1 MVNVKSEIS
10 TLKKV
15 MLHAPNKELE
25 VLTKD
30 NMNDFLFDE
39 LLDISQAKMEY
50 NNFVNILKDNGV
62 EVVFVEE
69 LMVETLKRNKD
80 IKADFINDI
89 INEKDEEIIAYLNG
103 LSEEELVEISIK
115 GLIKNER
122 SIINPLPNL
131 YFQRDPQMIIGNGVC
146 INHMSTSVRKN
157 ESILTKYI
165 FKYHPD
171 YINTKIFYEPEN
183 GFNIEGGDILNLTS
197 KVILIGISERT
208 SIEGIKSL
216 ASYLF
221 IESEIETI
229 IAIEI
234 PKKRASMHLD
244 TIITQVDYDKFV
256 IYTHDF
262 ENTQTHIITKDN
274 EQLSNRPLKDT
285 LIKYLNLNSITFI
298 CCEDE
303 IEQWNDA
310 VNTLA
315 LKPGKVIAY
324 KINEKTNKLL
334 RQNGI
339 EVIELEAKQLGMGRG
354 GIHCMS
360 QPLIRE

>member
-10 TLKKV
+10 ALKKV
-15 MLHAPNKELE
+15 MLHVPDKELE
-25 VLTKD
+25 ILTNN
-30 NMNDFLFDE
+30 NMHKFLFDE
-39 LLDISQAKMEY
+39 LLDISQAKIEY
-50 NNFVNILKDNGV
+50 NNFINILKENGV
-62 EVVFVEE
+62 EIVFVED
-69 LMVETLKRNKD
+69 LMIETLKHNKD
-80 IKADFINDI
+80 IKINFINDI
-89 INEKDEEIIAYLNG
+89 INEKDEDVIAYLNG
-103 LSEEELVEISIK
+103 LSEEELVSTSIK
-115 GLIKNER
+115 GLIRNNR
-122 SIINPLPNL
+122 FIINPLPNL
-131 YFQRDPQMIIGNGVC
+131 YFQRDPQMIIGNGIC

-157 ESILTKYI
+157 ESILTEYI

-171 YINTKIFYEPEN
+171 YKDINIFYEPEN
-183 GFNIEGGDILNLTS
+183 KFDIEGGDILNLSS
-197 KVILIGISERT
+197 KVLLIGISERT

-216 ASYLF
+216 ASHLF
-221 IESEIETI
+221 IDSEIETI
-229 IAIEI
+229 IAVEI

-262 ENTQTHIITKDN
+262 ENTQTHIITKNDEKIFN
-274 EQLSNRPLKDT
+274 HPLKDT
-285 LIKYLNLNSITFI
+285 LKKCLGLENITFI
-298 CCEDE
+298 SCDDE

-315 LKPGKVIAY
+315 LKPGKVIVY
-324 KINEKTNKLL
+324 KVNKKTNNLL

-354 GIHCMS
+354 GVHCMS